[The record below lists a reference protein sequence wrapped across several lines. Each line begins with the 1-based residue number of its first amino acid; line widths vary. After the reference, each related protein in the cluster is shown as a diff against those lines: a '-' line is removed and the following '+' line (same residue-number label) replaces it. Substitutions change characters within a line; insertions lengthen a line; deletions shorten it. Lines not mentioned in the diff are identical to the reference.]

1 MVHYHSRRD
10 FDVIGD
16 YILRSEVAIMDT
28 GTAAMDVKKYT
39 MTGRQAQVRGFLFA
53 LPFLL
58 LIFGLFR
65 GFLFQRAALLDMQGI
80 GFTVAMV
87 VIIVLSVPLH
97 EGLHGIG
104 WRIFG
109 KAGRGQIAFRLQGIM
124 PMCSCRAALRPSGYL
139 AGVMMPFL
147 VLGGASLIFLLVYP
161 GTISLLTAVVNFYMA
176 GADIAIAFFVVKS
189 GAEEEAGFV
198 AMYKE

>member
-1 MVHYHSRRD
+1 MNMKMA
-10 FDVIGD
+10 G
-16 YILRSEVAIMDT
+16 
-28 GTAAMDVKKYT
+28 MDVKKYT
-39 MTGRQAQVRGFLFA
+39 MMGIQAQVRGFLFA

-58 LIFGLFR
+58 LIFALFR
-65 GFLFQRAALLDMQGI
+65 GFLFQRAVLLDMQGI

-189 GAEEEAGFV
+189 GAELVEDAEEEAGFV
-198 AMYKE
+198 AMYRE